1 LSTPTTVLGL
11 TKPVGTEPFA
21 RSILNDNADKIDAAL
36 IDALISGTCDGITKG
51 AMVFD
56 ANGNPQSQAISGPN
70 GLTGSI
76 TWSFTSTT
84 ITETWSITAPV
95 ARTKTKTIT
104 LATLAETWVES

>member
-1 LSTPTTVLGL
+1 MSTTTTVLGL
-11 TKPVGTEPFA
+11 TKPDGTEPFA
-21 RSILNDNADKIDAAL
+21 RSILNDNADKMDAAL
-36 IDALISGTCDGITKG
+36 IDALISGTCDGVMKG
-51 AMVFD
+51 DMVFD
-56 ANGNPQSQAISGPN
+56 ANGNPQSQPISGPN

-95 ARTKTKTIT
+95 ARTKIKTIT